1 MTTCS
6 SFDTFWIDRKAL
18 IKMSRALS
26 LEIHETDGKRNN
38 SYKMHM
44 NADESFTFQKWKK
57 IQVSFPKG
65 GVQCFLA
72 MIIQFQLKHII
83 FLVDASFIHLF
94 YIMCDAK
101 S

>member
-1 MTTCS
+1 
-6 SFDTFWIDRKAL
+6 
-18 IKMSRALS
+18 MSRALS

-44 NADESFTFQKWKK
+44 NADELLKYLHLHFKNEKK